1 MPVFRRMLR
10 YAAPYRTYL
19 ILAGLSTILI
29 TALNLIAP
37 WLVRDLTNIL
47 LGDPDDAALLLIG
60 RIAIILGLTYLGR
73 AGFRFVSNYF
83 AHVGAWRLVTD
94 MRVRVY
100 DHLQKLSLSYY
111 HDKQTGQ
118 LMSRVVNDTAQLET
132 LIAHAIPELFT
143 NLLILA
149 GVAVL
154 LFIIQPLLALMTLI
168 PIPFLA
174 VGSVYFMKKIRPDFR
189 AAQQSL
195 AELNAGLQDNLSGIK
210 EIQVFNQQNR
220 EVKHIEKTAASWRD
234 AILRALKK
242 SAIFHPGIELFSSMG
257 MVIVVGFGGWL
268 SWQGRMN
275 VADIIAFL
283 MYLTLFY
290 QPITH
295 LARVAEDVQTALA
308 GAERV
313 LQVLDSEPDVA
324 DRPGA
329 VTIDRT
335 DGAIEFDHVDFA
347 YQQDIAV
354 LKNVSF
360 KASPGQMVALVGPTG
375 VGKTTMISLLARFY
389 EPTAGRILIDG
400 YDITQLT
407 LHSLREQI
415 SIVLQDVF
423 LFHGTVEE
431 NIAYGLGQATHED
444 VIRAAQIA
452 RAHDFIME
460 LPQEYQTLV
469 GERGIRLSGGQKQ
482 RLAIARAVLR
492 DKPILILDEATASVD
507 TETETEIQRAI
518 QALVGSRT
526 ILVIAHR
533 LSTVRRADQI
543 LVLEKGRVVESGNHG
558 QLLAQGGLY
567 ARLYG
572 AQPAQAS
579 GFLADS
585 ENGSGAADAPV
596 AASGG

>member
-1 MPVFRRMLR
+1 MSVFRRMLH
-10 YAAPYRTYL
+10 YAAPYRLYL
-19 ILAGLSTILI
+19 VLAGASTVMI
-29 TALNLIAP
+29 TALNLVAP
-37 WLVRDLTNIL
+37 WMVRDLTNIL
-47 LGDPDDAALLLIG
+47 LGDLDHQTMAKIG
-60 RIAIILGLTYLGR
+60 RIAVILGLTYLAR

-100 DHLQKLSLSYY
+100 DHLQRLSLSYY

-143 NLLILA
+143 NILILS
-149 GVAVL
+149 GVAAL
-154 LFIIQPLLALMTLI
+154 LFIIQPVLALLTLI

-174 VGSVYFMKKIRPDFR
+174 FGSVWFMKKIRPDFR
-189 AAQQSL
+189 VAQQSL

-210 EIQVFNQQNR
+210 EIQVFNQQHR
-220 EVKHIEKTAASWRD
+220 EVKNIEKTAASWRD

-242 SAIFHPGIELFSSMG
+242 SAVFHPGVEFISSMG
-257 MVIVVGFGGWL
+257 LVIVVGFGGWL
-268 SWQGRMN
+268 SYQGRMN
-275 VADIIAFL
+275 VADIVAFM
-283 MYLTLFY
+283 MYLSLFY
-290 QPITH
+290 QPITQ

-313 LQVLDSEPDVA
+313 LQVLDSEPDVR
-324 DRPGA
+324 DRNGA
-329 VTIDRT
+329 CEIGRVSGDVV
-335 DGAIEFDHVDFA
+335 FDHVDFA
-347 YQQDIAV
+347 YHQDIDV
-354 LKNVSF
+354 LKDVSF
-360 KASPGQMVALVGPTG
+360 HANPGQMVALVGPTG
-375 VGKTTMISLLARFY
+375 VGKTTMMSLLARFY
-389 EPTAGRILIDG
+389 EPTGGRILIDG
-400 YDITQLT
+400 QDITGIT

-431 NIAYGLGQATHED
+431 NIAYGLGEATHDD
-444 VIRAAQIA
+444 VVKAARIA
-452 RAHDFIME
+452 RAHDFITE
-460 LPQEYQTLV
+460 LPQGYQTLV

-492 DKPILILDEATASVD
+492 DKPILILDEATAAVD
-507 TETETEIQRAI
+507 TETETEIQKAI

-543 LVLEKGRVVESGNHG
+543 LVLEKGRVIEAGNHE
-558 QLLAQGGLY
+558 QLLEQGGLY

-572 AQPAQAS
+572 AQPAQKT
-579 GFLADS
+579 GFFQ
-585 ENGSGAADAPV
+585 NGQEGLLSPV
-596 AASGG
+596 PGR

>member
-1 MPVFRRMLR
+1 MSAFRRMLHH
-10 YAAPYRTYL
+10 AAPYKLYL
-19 ILAGLSTILI
+19 LLAAFSTLMI
-29 TALNLIAP
+29 TALNLVAP

-47 LGDPDDAALLLIG
+47 LGTLDDAVLRRIG
-60 RIAIILGLTYLGR
+60 QIAVILGLTYLGR

-94 MRVRVY
+94 MRVKVY
-100 DHLQKLSLSYY
+100 DHLQRLSLSYY

-143 NLLILA
+143 NLLILV
-149 GVAVL
+149 GVAIL
-154 LFIIQPLLALMTLI
+154 LFVIQPLLALLTLI

-174 VGSVYFMKKIRPDFR
+174 VGSVFFMKRIRPDFR

-210 EIQVFNQQNR
+210 EIQVFNQQKR
-220 EVKHIEKTAASWRD
+220 EARNIEKTAVSWRD

-242 SAIFHPGIELFSSMG
+242 SAIFHPMIEFISASG
-257 MVIVVGFGGWL
+257 HVIVVGFGGYL
-268 SWQGRMN
+268 AWQGRMN
-275 VADIIAFL
+275 VADIIGFL
-283 MYLTLFY
+283 MYLNLFY

-313 LQVLDSEPDVA
+313 LQVLDAEPDVA

-329 VTIDRT
+329 RE
-335 DGAIEFDHVDFA
+335 IERVQGDIVFEHVDFSYA
-347 YQQDIAV
+347 SDIAV
-354 LKNVSF
+354 LKDISF
-360 KASPGQMVALVGPTG
+360 RAKPGQMVALVGPTG
-375 VGKTTMISLLARFY
+375 VGKTTMVSLLARFY

-400 YDITQLT
+400 NDIAELT
-407 LHSLREQI
+407 LHALREQI

-423 LFHGTVEE
+423 LFHGSVEE
-431 NIAYGLGQATHED
+431 NIAYGLEQTTHED
-444 VIRAAQIA
+444 VVRAARIA
-452 RAHDFIME
+452 RAHDFISE
-460 LPQEYQTLV
+460 LPQGYQTLV

-507 TETETEIQRAI
+507 TETESEIQQAI
-518 QALVGSRT
+518 QTLVGSRT
-526 ILVIAHR
+526 IVVIAHR

-543 LVLEKGRVVESGNHG
+543 LVLEQGRIVERGSHD
-558 QLLAQGGLY
+558 QLLANHGLY
-567 ARLYG
+567 ARLYD
-572 AQPAQAS
+572 ARPA
-579 GFLADS
+579 
-585 ENGSGAADAPV
+585 GSGDFLPGP
-596 AASGG
+596 AS

>member
-1 MPVFRRMLR
+1 MPVFRRMLKD
-10 YAAPYRTYL
+10 AKPYRWYL
-19 ILAGLSTILI
+19 FLAGFSTIMI
-29 TALNLIAP
+29 TALNLVAP
-37 WLVRDLTNIL
+37 WMVRDLTNIL
-47 LGDPDDAALLLIG
+47 MGELDDRALRLIG
-60 RIAIILGLTYLGR
+60 RIAAILGLTYLGR
-73 AGFRFVSNYF
+73 AGFRFISNYF
-83 AHVGAWRLVTD
+83 AHVAAWRLVTD

-118 LMSRVVNDTAQLET
+118 LMSRVVNDTAKLET

-143 NLLILA
+143 NILILI

-154 LFIIQPLLALMTLI
+154 LFVIQPTLALMTLI

-189 AAQQSL
+189 AAQEHL

-210 EIQVFNQQNR
+210 EIQVFNQQHR
-220 EVKHIEKTAASWRD
+220 EVNRIEKKAVSWRN

-242 SAIFHPGIELFSSMG
+242 SAIFHPGIEFFSSIG
-257 MVIVVGFGGWL
+257 LVIVVGFGGWL
-268 SWQGRMN
+268 AWNGRMN
-275 VADIIAFL
+275 VADIVAFL
-283 MYLTLFY
+283 MYLSLFY
-290 QPITH
+290 QPVTH

-313 LQVLDSEPDVA
+313 CQVLDSEPDI
-324 DRPGA
+324 
-329 VTIDRT
+329 IDRS
-335 DGAIEFDHVDFA
+335 GAQNLERVQGDIVFD
-347 YQQDIAV
+347 Q
-354 LKNVSF
+354 VSF
-360 KASPGQMVALVGPTG
+360 SYEKNIEVLRNISFHAKPGQMIALVGPTG
-375 VGKTTMISLLARFY
+375 VGKTTLVSLLARFY
-389 EPTAGRILIDG
+389 EPTNGQIYLDG
-400 YDITQLT
+400 NDITNVT

-444 VIRAAQIA
+444 VINAAVIA

-460 LPQEYQTLV
+460 LPQGYQTLV

-492 DKPILILDEATASVD
+492 DSPILILDEATASVD
-507 TETETEIQRAI
+507 TETETEIQKAI
-518 QALVGSRT
+518 QTLVGSRT
-526 ILVIAHR
+526 IVVIAHR
-533 LSTVRRADQI
+533 LSTVRKADQI
-543 LVLEKGRVVESGNHG
+543 LVLEQGRIVESGSHE
-558 QLLAQGGLY
+558 QLLAHKGLY

-572 AQPAQAS
+572 EQPSQSA
-579 GFLADS
+579 GRLF
-585 ENGSGAADAPV
+585 EERDA
-596 AASGG
+596 GT

>member
-1 MPVFRRMLR
+1 MPTFRRMLH
-10 YAAPYRTYL
+10 YAAPYRFYL
-19 ILAGLSTILI
+19 ILSGLATLFI

-37 WLVRDLTNIL
+37 WLVRDLTNVL
-47 LGDPDDAALLLIG
+47 LGELNDAALQRIG
-60 RIAIILGLTYLGR
+60 QIALILGLTYLGR
-73 AGFRFVSNYF
+73 AGFRFISNYF

-143 NLLILA
+143 NLLILI
-149 GVAVL
+149 GVGAL
-154 LFIIQPLLALMTLI
+154 LFRIQPTLTLLVLI

-174 VGSVYFMKKIRPDFR
+174 AGSVWFMKRIRPDFR
-189 AAQQSL
+189 AAQESL

-210 EIQVFNQQNR
+210 EIQVFNQQQR
-220 EVKHIEKTAASWRD
+220 EVKHIEKSAANWRD

-242 SAIFHPGIELFSSMG
+242 SAIFHPLIEFISSMG
-257 MVIVVGFGGWL
+257 QVIVVGFGGWL
-268 SWQGRMN
+268 AFQSRMN
-275 VADIIAFL
+275 VADIVAFL
-283 MYLTLFY
+283 MYLNLFY
-290 QPITH
+290 QPITQ
-295 LARVAEDVQTALA
+295 LGRVAEDVQTALA

-313 LQVLDSEPDVA
+313 LQVLDSEPDVK
-324 DRPGA
+324 DRPDA
-329 VTIDRT
+329 QS
-335 DGAIEFDHVDFA
+335 IERVKGEIVFEQVDFS
-347 YQQDIAV
+347 YEEGIEILKDI
-354 LKNVSF
+354 SF
-360 KASPGQMVALVGPTG
+360 QVKPGQMVALVGPTG
-375 VGKTTMISLLARFY
+375 VGKTTLVSLLARFY
-389 EPTAGRILIDG
+389 EPTEGRILMDG
-400 YDITQLT
+400 HDISELT

-431 NIAYGLGQATHED
+431 NIAYGLDHATHED
-444 VIRAAQIA
+444 VINAAKIA
-452 RAHDFIME
+452 RAHDFIMA
-460 LPQEYQTLV
+460 LPQGYQTLV

-492 DKPILILDEATASVD
+492 DKPILILDEATAAVD
-507 TETETEIQRAI
+507 TETEAEIQKAI

-543 LVLEKGRVVESGNHG
+543 IVLEEGRIVESGTHEE
-558 QLLAQGGLY
+558 LLEKGGLY

-572 AQPAQAS
+572 AQPAQRS
-579 GFLADS
+579 GFLMDP
-585 ENGSGAADAPV
+585 E
-596 AASGG
+596 

>member
-1 MPVFRRMLR
+1 MLQN
-10 YAAPYRTYL
+10 AAPYRVYL
-19 ILAGLSTILI
+19 IVAGFSTLMI
-29 TALNLIAP
+29 TGLNLIAP
-37 WLVRDLTNIL
+37 WLIRDLTNIL
-47 LGDPDDAALLLIG
+47 TGQIDAGSLRRIG
-60 RIAIILGLTYLGR
+60 RIATVLGLTYLGR
-73 AGFRFVSNYF
+73 AGFRFLSNYY

-132 LIAHAIPELFT
+132 LIAHAIPELGT
-143 NLLILA
+143 NGLILV
-149 GVAVL
+149 GVAIL
-154 LFIIQPLLALMTLI
+154 LFIIQPTLALATLV

-174 VGSVYFMKKIRPDFR
+174 FGSVWFMKKIRPDFR
-189 AAQQSL
+189 AAQQNL

-210 EIQVFNQQNR
+210 EIQVFNQQSR
-220 EVKHIEKTAASWRD
+220 EVRHIERSAASWRD

-242 SAIFHPGIELFSSMG
+242 SAIFHPAIEFVSASGL
-257 MVIVVGFGGWL
+257 VIVVGFGGYL
-268 SWQGRMN
+268 AYQGRMN

-290 QPITH
+290 QPVTN

-313 LQVLDSEPDVA
+313 LQVLDTEPDVA

-329 VTIDRT
+329 RD
-335 DGAIEFDHVDFA
+335 IERVSGDIVFDQVDFA
-347 YQQDIAV
+347 YHQETAV
-354 LKNVSF
+354 LKQVSF
-360 KASPGQMVALVGPTG
+360 HAAPGQMVALVGPTG
-375 VGKTTMISLLARFY
+375 VGKTTLVSLLARFY
-389 EPTAGRILIDG
+389 EPTAGRILLDG
-400 YDITQLT
+400 HDIGELT
-407 LHSLREQI
+407 LHALREQI

-423 LFHGTVEE
+423 LFHGSVEE

-444 VIRAAQIA
+444 VVSAARIA
-452 RAHDFIME
+452 RAHDFISE
-460 LPQEYQTLV
+460 LPQGYQTLV

-492 DKPILILDEATASVD
+492 NSPILILDEATASVD
-507 TETETEIQRAI
+507 TETETEIQKAI
-518 QALVGSRT
+518 QTLVGSRT

-543 LVLEKGRVVESGNHG
+543 LVLEKGRIIERGRHE
-558 QLLAQGGLY
+558 QLLRQGGLY
-567 ARLYG
+567 ARLYA
-572 AQPAQAS
+572 AQPAGAD
-579 GFLADS
+579 FLTDPA
-585 ENGSGAADAPV
+585 EEPGV
-596 AASGG
+596 ARSD

>member
-1 MPVFRRMLR
+1 MSVFRRMLHH
-10 YAAPYRTYL
+10 AAPYRFYL
-19 ILAGLSTILI
+19 LLAGISTLMI
-29 TALNLIAP
+29 TALNLVAP

-47 LGDPDDAALLLIG
+47 LGDLDDRALRLIG
-60 RIAIILGLTYLGR
+60 RIALILGLTYLGR
-73 AGFRFVSNYF
+73 SGFRFISNYY

-100 DHLQKLSLSYY
+100 DHLQRLSLSYY

-132 LIAHAIPELFT
+132 LIAHAIPDLFT
-143 NLLILA
+143 NLLILV
-149 GVAVL
+149 GVAVI
-154 LFIIQPLLALMTLI
+154 LFIIQPLLALMTLV

-174 VGSVYFMKKIRPDFR
+174 VGSVLFMKKIRPDFR

-210 EIQVFNQQNR
+210 EIQVFNQQHR
-220 EVKHIEKTAASWRD
+220 EVRHIEKSAASWRD

-242 SAIFHPGIELFSSMG
+242 SAVFHPAIEFVSSMG

-290 QPITH
+290 QPITQ

-313 LQVLDSEPDVA
+313 LQVLDSEPDVT

-329 VTIDRT
+329 RS
-335 DGAIEFDHVDFA
+335 IERVAGEIVFDHVSFS
-347 YQQDIAV
+347 YQQDIEV
-354 LKNVSF
+354 LQDVSF
-360 KASPGQMVALVGPTG
+360 HARPGQMVALVGPTG

-389 EPTAGRILIDG
+389 EPTDGRVLIDG
-400 YDITQLT
+400 HDITELT
-407 LHSLREQI
+407 LHALRDQI

-423 LFHGTVEE
+423 LFHGSVEE
-431 NIAYGLGQATHED
+431 NIAYGLGQATHDD

-460 LPQEYQTLV
+460 LPQGYETLV

-507 TETETEIQRAI
+507 TETETEIQKAI
-518 QALVGSRT
+518 QTLVGSRT

-543 LVLEKGRVVESGNHG
+543 LVLEKGRVVEHG
-558 QLLAQGGLY
+558 SHEQLLAQGGLY

-579 GFLADS
+579 GFMSDGA
-585 ENGSGAADAPV
+585 NGSEPEQGLAEGFGA
-596 AASGG
+596 